1 MLLRRLANTCFMKT
15 QKIPK
20 DFGQEITFTYSKSK
34 SIMLLLSVLQ
44 NPRNLKKVLKKL
56 TRTSIADSRLI
67 QETCLA
73 EVCVTYLLDDSD
85 MDYLF
90 LRKGIQEPVPCLT
103 YTVQQAI
110 F

>member
-1 MLLRRLANTCFMKT
+1 
-15 QKIPK
+15 
-20 DFGQEITFTYSKSK
+20 
-34 SIMLLLSVLQ
+34 MLLLSVLQ

-90 LRKGIQEPVPCLT
+90 LRKGREFKSL
-103 YTVQQAI
+103 YLA
-110 F
+110 